1 MSRILRRPMFRGGGK
16 VSSYGNGIASG
27 LGYAGGGQIGGGA
40 VYGQLMPDGRYG
52 FKSPFIPIGQT
63 KSQIDAG
70 RQAINQ
76 MYGIAD
82 DFADVGSKS
91 NVKTQ
96 GGNILK
102 RNFNKIK
109 NIRLP
114 AGANLESRIGSGIKS
129 LYNLLPE
136 EGLLS
141 KAGRFLPKVA
151 GQFPKLTKGS
161 GILAAVSGPGMI
173 AEANRP
179 KTYAALQYMKEM
191 NQSGVFDETAIPTM
205 DGELGEYDKFTL
217 EFDKLNDPSKYT
229 AIPDDRGFFNKYLN
243 PMGAIVGLGD
253 KSKEEIGLIVDE
265 DNKKIDEA
273 ETKAAAETGKET
285 TVDIETGNVVEPVL
299 SKKERLEQKAK
310 EYEEILGAGI
320 KKDSIFDAMVEGG
333 TRLMEGEGFAG
344 SLRAA
349 NKALDPIQNIRT
361 ASRKLAL
368 EEDIALRKA
377 LATKKDTD
385 VSRRIAAMEAGGFDK
400 KEIAAAIAYGSKGK
414 AKTKSEYIDEADSAT
429 VGLTLWVTDNVPDL
443 KSITDKKVDPKTLED
458 GKHYIPELFT
468 IITIKDKN
476 IVDKERLK

>member
-52 FKSPFIPIGQT
+52 FQKPFIPIGQT

-179 KTYAALQYMKEM
+179 KTYAALQYMKDM
-191 NQSGVFDETAIPTM
+191 NQSGVFDETAGPG
-205 DGELGEYDKFTL
+205 DYEAFTL
-217 EFDKLNDPSKYT
+217 EFDKLNDPSKYS

-285 TVDIETGNVVEPVL
+285 TVDINTGNVVEPVL
-299 SKKERLEQKAK
+299 SKKERLKQTAK
-310 EYEEILGAGI
+310 EYQEILGEGI

-333 TRLMEGEGFAG
+333 TRLMEGEGYG
-344 SLRAA
+344 SALRAA
-349 NKALDPIQNIRT
+349 NTALDPIQNIKT

-377 LATKKDTD
+377 IAVGAAKTTD
-385 VSRRIAAMEAGGFDK
+385 MSRKIAAMKAGGFTP
-400 KEIAAAIAYGSKGK
+400 EQIADAIAGIKPETLGEKVSKLGK
-414 AKTKSEYIDEADSAT
+414 VDGYAEYIKENNPDVS
-429 VGLTLWVTDNVPDL
+429 VVTSKSDTSKL
-443 KSITDKKVDPKTLED
+443 KD
-458 GKHYIPELFT
+458 GKYYIADKFT
-468 IITIKDKN
+468 IVEVKNGKVVEGSSEIIKSS
-476 IVDKERLK
+476 

>member
-161 GILAAVSGPGMI
+161 GILAAVSGPGII

-179 KTYAALQYMKEM
+179 KTYAALQYMKDM
-191 NQSGVFDETAIPTM
+191 NQSGVFDETAGPG
-205 DGELGEYDKFTL
+205 DYEAFTL
-217 EFDKLNDPSKYT
+217 EFDKLNDPSKYS

-285 TVDIETGNVVEPVL
+285 TVDINTGNVVEPVL
-299 SKKERLEQKAK
+299 SKKERLKQTAK
-310 EYEEILGAGI
+310 EYQEILGEGI

-333 TRLMEGEGFAG
+333 TRLMEGEGYG
-344 SLRAA
+344 SALRAA
-349 NKALDPIQNIRT
+349 NTALDPIQNIKT

-377 LATKKDTD
+377 IAVGAAKTTD
-385 VSRRIAAMEAGGFDK
+385 MSRKIAAMKAGGFTP
-400 KEIAAAIAYGSKGK
+400 EQIADAIAGIKPETLGEKVSKLGK
-414 AKTKSEYIDEADSAT
+414 VDGYAEYIKENNPDVS
-429 VGLTLWVTDNVPDL
+429 VVTSKSDTSKL
-443 KSITDKKVDPKTLED
+443 KD
-458 GKHYIPELFT
+458 GKYYIADKFT
-468 IITIKDKN
+468 IVEVKNGKVVEGSSEIIKSS
-476 IVDKERLK
+476 